1 MEKGFTIDAVVR
13 SLKNLSTH
21 DYDVLTA
28 ESIIVVGI
36 VIKLSETM
44 SNQFLK

>member
-21 DYDVLTA
+21 EYDVLTA
-28 ESIIVVGI
+28 ESISVVGI
-36 VIKLSETM
+36 VKLSETM